1 MLSYIVDGVDV
12 FNPIEGKLD
21 RLIEYFVDFYGEAN
35 REKITSRLKNTTYFF
50 TGEIGATV
58 EHTTLNDLEEYFN
71 KKKAVV
77 AENLFKELGVESLE
91 NVSYFR
97 LSKEPFVELA
107 KVVKDFKN
115 NDTEKYVKKEEKLLN
130 LFVFLNF
137 CNLLDE
143 NGEFDEYIEKGV
155 KTFNDK
161 ETYTKIANL
170 IIKANN
176 LWNEKYKKEYLNI
189 AREENKAKKFFEDL
203 EENAKKI
210 ADHYNDLI
218 IDLITNYFINVKNFT
233 EEELNKL
240 DEDKLLEYV
249 DTFCDIL
256 EKNEKF
262 ITNYDINKRIK
273 LFKFLGFDHGN
284 DYNEYLKDEK
294 LKEILNDDKITGS
307 YYILLNN
314 AFSEHSMFNI
324 FYNDV
329 IDRLNK
335 DGIDEDEKNLYIPIY
350 RYVMEL
356 SNDAAWAYLFNKVK
370 TDKIRYICA
379 CTNYFSLS
387 TQVLIHEQNHIVSW
401 GKFFKDK
408 KIVNEKLGVMG
419 KLLIDSPRLL
429 LNEVITDYFA
439 LKIYEKCKKDNFE
452 VGAIGYKPSGYS
464 KMFMLLKGFIEENM
478 QTLKECFISD
488 EPNMIIEKFG
498 KNNVKLLTTALNNFN
513 KLEWEEVD
521 EAIKEIKKR
530 KDLTT
535 PLSQNAEIVLNA
547 FNNVRKV
554 RQNLK
559 QNNAIKI
566 EDKKSKNSTQIV
578 EELLK

>member
-143 NGEFDEYIEKGV
+143 NGEFGEYIEKGV

-189 AREENKAKKFFEDL
+189 AKEENKAKNFFEDL

-262 ITNYDINKRIK
+262 ITNYDINRRIK

-335 DGIDEDEKNLYIPIY
+335 DGIDENKNDLYVPVY

-356 SNDAAWAYLFNKVK
+356 SNDAAWTYLFNKVK

-559 QNNAIKI
+559 QNNAIKT

>member
-143 NGEFDEYIEKGV
+143 NGEFGEYIEKGV

-189 AREENKAKKFFEDL
+189 AKEENKAKKFFEDL

-335 DGIDEDEKNLYIPIY
+335 DGIDENKNDLYVPVY

-356 SNDAAWAYLFNKVK
+356 SNDAAWTYLFNKVK

-559 QNNAIKI
+559 QNNAIKT

>member
-143 NGEFDEYIEKGV
+143 NGEFGEYIEKGV

-294 LKEILNDDKITGS
+294 LKEILNDGKITEP
-307 YYILLNN
+307 YYRLIDN

-408 KIVNEKLGVMG
+408 KIVNEKLGAMG

-559 QNNAIKI
+559 QNNAIKT

>member
-1 MLSYIVDGVDV
+1 M
-12 FNPIEGKLD
+12 
-21 RLIEYFVDFYGEAN
+21 
-35 REKITSRLKNTTYFF
+35 
-50 TGEIGATV
+50 
-58 EHTTLNDLEEYFN
+58 
-71 KKKAVV
+71 
-77 AENLFKELGVESLE
+77 
-91 NVSYFR
+91 
-97 LSKEPFVELA
+97 
-107 KVVKDFKN
+107 
-115 NDTEKYVKKEEKLLN
+115 
-130 LFVFLNF
+130 
-137 CNLLDE
+137 
-143 NGEFDEYIEKGV
+143 
-155 KTFNDK
+155 
-161 ETYTKIANL
+161 
-170 IIKANN
+170 
-176 LWNEKYKKEYLNI
+176 
-189 AREENKAKKFFEDL
+189 
-203 EENAKKI
+203 
-210 ADHYNDLI
+210 
-218 IDLITNYFINVKNFT
+218 
-233 EEELNKL
+233 
-240 DEDKLLEYV
+240 
-249 DTFCDIL
+249 
-256 EKNEKF
+256 
-262 ITNYDINKRIK
+262 
-273 LFKFLGFDHGN
+273 
-284 DYNEYLKDEK
+284 KDEK
-294 LKEILNDDKITGS
+294 LKEILNDGKITEP
-307 YYILLNN
+307 YYRLIDN

-452 VGAIGYKPSGYS
+452 VGAIGYQPSGYS
-464 KMFMLLKGFIEENM
+464 KLFILLRSFIEENF

-488 EPNMIIEKFG
+488 EPNMLVEKFG

-559 QNNAIKI
+559 QNNAIKT
-566 EDKKSKNSTQIV
+566 EDKKSKNFTQKV

>member
-21 RLIEYFVDFYGEAN
+21 RLIEYFVDFYGEEN

-143 NGEFDEYIEKGV
+143 NGEFGEYIEKGV

-294 LKEILNDDKITGS
+294 LKEIFNDGKITEP
-307 YYILLNN
+307 YYRLIDN

-559 QNNAIKI
+559 QNNAIKT

>member
-240 DEDKLLEYV
+240 DEEKFLEYV

-294 LKEILNDDKITGS
+294 LKEILNDGKITEP
-307 YYILLNN
+307 YYRLIDN

>member
-21 RLIEYFVDFYGEAN
+21 RLIEYFVDFYGEEN

-143 NGEFDEYIEKGV
+143 NGEFGEYIEKGV

-189 AREENKAKKFFEDL
+189 AKEENKAKKFFEDL

-294 LKEILNDDKITGS
+294 LKEILNDGKITEP
-307 YYILLNN
+307 YYRLIDN

-335 DGIDEDEKNLYIPIY
+335 DGIDENKNDLYIPIY

-408 KIVNEKLGVMG
+408 KIVNEKLGGMG

-559 QNNAIKI
+559 QNNAIKT
-566 EDKKSKNSTQIV
+566 EDKKSKNSSQIV

>member
-21 RLIEYFVDFYGEAN
+21 RLIEYFVDFYGEEN
-35 REKITSRLKNTTYFF
+35 REKIASRLKNTTYFF
-50 TGEIGATV
+50 IGEIGAKV
-58 EHTTLNDLEEYFN
+58 EHTTINDLEAYFDR
-71 KKKAVV
+71 KKSKV
-77 AENLFKELGVESLE
+77 AESLFKELGVESLE
-91 NVSYFR
+91 NVSCFKMG
-97 LSKEPFVELA
+97 KEPFIDLA
-107 KVVKDFKN
+107 KIVKDFKN
-115 NDTEKYVKKEEKLLN
+115 GDTAKYVKKEGKLLN
-130 LFVFLNF
+130 LFIFLNF

-161 ETYTKIANL
+161 ETYAKIANL

-176 LWNEKYKKEYLNI
+176 LWNEKYKKEYLSI
-189 AREENKAKKFFEDL
+189 SREESKAKDFFEAL
-203 EENAKKI
+203 EANAKKI

-294 LKEILNDDKITGS
+294 LKEILIDGKITEP
-307 YYILLNN
+307 YYRLIDN

-559 QNNAIKI
+559 QNNAIKT
-566 EDKKSKNSTQIV
+566 EDKKSKNFTQKV

>member
-21 RLIEYFVDFYGEAN
+21 RLIEYFVDFYGEEN
-35 REKITSRLKNTTYFF
+35 REKIASRLKNTTYFF
-50 TGEIGATV
+50 IGEIGAKV
-58 EHTTLNDLEEYFN
+58 EHTTINDLEAYFDR
-71 KKKAVV
+71 KKSKV
-77 AENLFKELGVESLE
+77 AESLFKELGVESLE
-91 NVSYFR
+91 NVSCFKMG
-97 LSKEPFVELA
+97 KEPFIDLA
-107 KVVKDFKN
+107 KIVKDFKN
-115 NDTEKYVKKEEKLLN
+115 GDTAKYVKKEGKLLN
-130 LFVFLNF
+130 LFIFLNF

-161 ETYTKIANL
+161 ETYAKIANL

-176 LWNEKYKKEYLNI
+176 LWNEKYKKEYLSI
-189 AREENKAKKFFEDL
+189 SREESKAKDFFEAL
-203 EENAKKI
+203 EANAKKI

-218 IDLITNYFINVKNFT
+218 IELISNYFIKVKDFT

-240 DEDKLLEYV
+240 DENEFLEYV
-249 DTFCDIL
+249 DIFCDIL

-262 ITNYDINKRIK
+262 VTNYDINRRIK
-273 LFKFLGFDHGN
+273 LFKFLGFDYGD
-284 DYNEYLKDEK
+284 DYNKYLEDEK
-294 LKEILNDDKITGS
+294 LKEIFNDEKIQDNYS
-307 YYILLNN
+307 VLINN
-314 AFSEHSMFNI
+314 SFSEQIMFNN
-324 FYNDV
+324 FFNDV
-329 IDRLNK
+329 LEKLEK
-335 DGIDEDEKNLYIPIY
+335 DGVELSKIGLAYNIYEYI
-350 RYVMEL
+350 MEL
-356 SNDAAWAYLFNKVK
+356 GDNAAWAYLSNKPK
-370 TDKIRYICA
+370 TDNIRYICA
-379 CTNYFSLS
+379 AKNFFSLS
-387 TQVLIHEQNHIVSW
+387 TQALIHEQNHIVSW
-401 GKFFKDK
+401 GKFFEGK
-408 KIVNEKLGVMG
+408 KVVGEKLGIMG
-419 KLLIDSPRLL
+419 NGGINSPKML

-559 QNNAIKI
+559 QNSAIKT

>member
-21 RLIEYFVDFYGEAN
+21 RLIEYFVDFYGEEN

-143 NGEFDEYIEKGV
+143 NGEFGEYIEKGV

-189 AREENKAKKFFEDL
+189 AKEENKAKKFFEDL

-294 LKEILNDDKITGS
+294 LKEILNDGKITEP
-307 YYILLNN
+307 YYRLIDN

-335 DGIDEDEKNLYIPIY
+335 DGIDEDEKYLYIPIY

-559 QNNAIKI
+559 QNNAIKT
-566 EDKKSKNSTQIV
+566 EDKKSKNSTQKI

>member
-50 TGEIGATV
+50 TGEIGANV

-335 DGIDEDEKNLYIPIY
+335 DGIDENKNDLYVPVY

-356 SNDAAWAYLFNKVK
+356 SNDAAWTYLFNKVK

-559 QNNAIKI
+559 QNNAIKT

>member
-21 RLIEYFVDFYGEAN
+21 RLIEYFVDFYGEEN

-143 NGEFDEYIEKGV
+143 NGEFGEYIEKGV

-189 AREENKAKKFFEDL
+189 AKEENKAKKFFEDL

-262 ITNYDINKRIK
+262 VTNYDINRRIK
-273 LFKFLGFDHGN
+273 LFKFLGFDYGD
-284 DYNEYLKDEK
+284 DYNKYLEDEK
-294 LKEILNDDKITGS
+294 LKEIFNDGKITEP
-307 YYILLNN
+307 YYRLIDN

-559 QNNAIKI
+559 QNNAIKT
-566 EDKKSKNSTQIV
+566 EDKKSKNPTQIV

>member
-143 NGEFDEYIEKGV
+143 NGEFGEYIEKGV

-189 AREENKAKKFFEDL
+189 LREENKAKKFFEDL

-240 DEDKLLEYV
+240 DEEKFLEYV

-294 LKEILNDDKITGS
+294 LKEILNDGKITEP
-307 YYILLNN
+307 YYRLIDN

-335 DGIDEDEKNLYIPIY
+335 DGIDENKNDLYVPVY

-559 QNNAIKI
+559 QNNAIKT
-566 EDKKSKNSTQIV
+566 EDKKSKNSTQKI

>member
-143 NGEFDEYIEKGV
+143 NGEFGEYIEKGV

-262 ITNYDINKRIK
+262 ITNYDINRRIK

-335 DGIDEDEKNLYIPIY
+335 DGIDENKNDLYVPVY

-356 SNDAAWAYLFNKVK
+356 SNDAAWTYLFNKVK

-559 QNNAIKI
+559 QNNAIKT

>member
-21 RLIEYFVDFYGEAN
+21 RLIEYFVDFYGEEN

-143 NGEFDEYIEKGV
+143 NGEFGEYIEKGV

-189 AREENKAKKFFEDL
+189 AKEENKAKKFFEDL

-256 EKNEKF
+256 EK
-262 ITNYDINKRIK
+262 KR
-273 LFKFLGFDHGN
+273 
-284 DYNEYLKDEK
+284 
-294 LKEILNDDKITGS
+294 
-307 YYILLNN
+307 
-314 AFSEHSMFNI
+314 
-324 FYNDV
+324 
-329 IDRLNK
+329 
-335 DGIDEDEKNLYIPIY
+335 
-350 RYVMEL
+350 
-356 SNDAAWAYLFNKVK
+356 
-370 TDKIRYICA
+370 
-379 CTNYFSLS
+379 
-387 TQVLIHEQNHIVSW
+387 
-401 GKFFKDK
+401 
-408 KIVNEKLGVMG
+408 
-419 KLLIDSPRLL
+419 
-429 LNEVITDYFA
+429 
-439 LKIYEKCKKDNFE
+439 KIY
-452 VGAIGYKPSGYS
+452 Y
-464 KMFMLLKGFIEENM
+464 
-478 QTLKECFISD
+478 
-488 EPNMIIEKFG
+488 
-498 KNNVKLLTTALNNFN
+498 
-513 KLEWEEVD
+513 
-521 EAIKEIKKR
+521 
-530 KDLTT
+530 
-535 PLSQNAEIVLNA
+535 
-547 FNNVRKV
+547 
-554 RQNLK
+554 
-559 QNNAIKI
+559 
-566 EDKKSKNSTQIV
+566 
-578 EELLK
+578 EL

>member
-262 ITNYDINKRIK
+262 ITNYDINRRIK

-559 QNNAIKI
+559 QNSAIKT